1 MIYLVLLS
9 ILYIITTGIAYYTT
23 DNINR
28 DIIEQISDDYYIKSS
43 FYIKKDNYSI
53 SYLNKRLRA
62 SFITLLHFYVI
73 SYNMED
79 YNYDKLYRNVKR
91 KLLKKGRIVLKNNS
105 RNSENSRSLFDVIS
119 EFNKED
125 VVILNN
131 YKKDKNK
138 MSVEKFE
145 SEFNLSNI
153 YTLNE
158 TTYLYAK
165 YLLYVYKRDKSR
177 VDTSS
182 ALGKAEIIILE
193 KYIRELE
200 KLIKNYEI
208 NNIDD
213 VMKKTLNNRNNQ
225 EFHK

>member
-9 ILYIITTGIAYYTT
+9 ILYVITTGIAYYTT

-62 SFITLLHFYVI
+62 SFIPLIHFYVI

-105 RNSENSRSLFDVIS
+105 RNLENSRSLLDVIS

-131 YKKDKNK
+131 SKKDKNQ

-145 SEFNLSNI
+145 TEFNLSNI

-182 ALGKAEIIILE
+182 VLGKAEIIILE

-208 NNIDD
+208 NNIDG

>member
-1 MIYLVLLS
+1 MIYLVLL
-9 ILYIITTGIAYYTT
+9 IIFYIITTGIAYYTT

-28 DIIEQISDDYYIKSS
+28 DVIEQISEEYLISPS
-43 FYIKKDNYSI
+43 FYIEKDDYSI
-53 SYLNKRLRA
+53 AYLKKRLRA
-62 SFITLLHFYVI
+62 SFIPLIHLYVI

-79 YNYDKLYRNVKR
+79 YNYNKVYKRVKKR
-91 KLLKKGRIVLKNNS
+91 LLKSGRITSKNSNDNLVNADSVFEFISNLKN
-105 RNSENSRSLFDVIS
+105 
-119 EFNKED
+119 ED
-125 VVILNN
+125 VDVSFEN
-131 YKKDKNK
+131 KKNDTK

-193 KYIRELE
+193 KYIRDLE

-208 NNIDD
+208 NNIDV

>member
-62 SFITLLHFYVI
+62 SFIPLIHFYVI

-79 YNYDKLYRNVKR
+79 YNYDKLYRIVKR
-91 KLLKKGRIVLKNNS
+91 KLLKKGRIVLKNDS
-105 RNSENSRSLFDVIS
+105 RNLEDSKSVFDVVS

-125 VVILNN
+125 VAIFNN
-131 YKKDKNK
+131 YKKDNNQ
-138 MSVEKFE
+138 MSVEEFE
-145 SEFNLSNI
+145 SEINLSNI

-165 YLLYVYKRDKSR
+165 YLLYVYKRDKNKLDNNS
-177 VDTSS
+177 T
-182 ALGKAEIIILE
+182 LGKAEIIILE